1 MTCLLTYAVFYNI
14 TVVLLCPITVT
25 LLLMQRWLRSVFLS
39 LSFLFSFCTTL
50 AFVVC
55 IDRFD

>member
-1 MTCLLTYAVFYNI
+1 MTCLLTCAVFYNI
-14 TVVLLCPITVT
+14 TVVLLCPVTVT
-25 LLLMQRWLRSVFLS
+25 LLLMQRWLRSVFS